1 MTGILL
7 ILALAVTVEAVV
19 EYVKSIIKMVTD
31 KDVKTLITQLAALA
45 VSILLCFAAGADLYA
60 VLGLDFALGLTFG
73 VPGVGIV
80 LTGIFGSRGANYV
93 SDLVSKLRNIGGE
106 T

>member
-60 VLGLDFALGLTFG
+60 ALGLTFG
-73 VPGVGIV
+73 VPGPV
-80 LTGIFGSRGANYV
+80 FQ
-93 SDLVSKLRNIGGE
+93 
-106 T
+106 

>member
-45 VSILLCFAAGADLYA
+45 VSILLCFDAGADLYA
-60 VLGLDFALGLTFG
+60 ALGLTCG